1 MPMTENGVKNSIVWA
16 TALVLVL
23 SGFSATAAVQAHNNQ
38 VQRTQQIEACADAE
52 YSADECMDFL
62 RGYK

>member
-1 MPMTENGVKNSIVWA
+1 MTENGVKNSVVWA

-38 VQRTQQIEACADAE
+38 VQRTQQIEACADAG
-52 YSADECMDFL
+52 YDAAACMAIL
-62 RGYK
+62 RGIK